1 MRRSLS
7 ALALLLCGVAWL
19 TVRPA
24 PPAIVAEAAP
34 QAPQGTR
41 AAWAVDVLGRLGNA
55 APSAATVAF
64 LVQWSRAE
72 DASDGA
78 FARHNPLNT
87 TQTSGAVVSTINDDG
102 VRGYASYEDGMA
114 ATLQT
119 LSYGYYTEIVAGLLS
134 NDPERAKRGLFNSP
148 WASSHYGY
156 GASWPKE

>member
-1 MRRSLS
+1 MR
-7 ALALLLCGVAWL
+7 AVVTLALLLASGAWL
-19 TVRPA
+19 TLRPA
-24 PPAIVAEAAP
+24 APVIVAEAAP
-34 QAPQGTR
+34 QAPIGTR
-41 AAWAVDVLGRLGNA
+41 EAWAVDLLGRLGNTQ
-55 APSAATVAF
+55 PSAATVAF

-72 DASDGA
+72 DSSDGA

-87 TQTSGAVVSTINDDG
+87 TQSSGAVVSTINDDG

-148 WASSHYGY
+148 WAASHYGY